1 MNIDYILHQIS
12 KHYKIDLNELTLF
25 VSKLNNSN
33 TDTHINIDN
42 KISDIILPFCGFID
56 ENKCNGVVY
65 NHGLYTQC
73 NNLADDLCKK
83 CKSNKKYGTIQERAK
98 YDLGKFTPDGIKY
111 EVPYDKFIKKMK
123 YDLNDVKNELAR
135 RNLSYP
141 LIENLKQKPVA
152 RGRPKK
158 NIISVEAE
166 EGMEKECRL
175 CQDSEEEIEVE
186 KVEIEERWYYKTNE
200 DVLLD
205 IKNHNI
211 CGILVNGKIK
221 SIDNK

>member
-1 MNIDYILHQIS
+1 MFLFLFGIYHIYQVVGASTFYCIYII
-12 KHYKIDLNELTLF
+12 Y
-25 VSKLNNSN
+25 
-33 TDTHINIDN
+33 
-42 KISDIILPFCGFID
+42 IIIYL
-56 ENKCNGVVY
+56 
-65 NHGLYTQC
+65 
-73 NNLADDLCKK
+73 
-83 CKSNKKYGTIQERAK
+83 
-98 YDLGKFTPDGIKY
+98 
-111 EVPYDKFIKKMK
+111 
-123 YDLNDVKNELAR
+123 
-135 RNLSYP
+135 
-141 LIENLKQKPVA
+141 
-152 RGRPKK
+152 RPKK